1 MKCGKHTFPT
11 EAHAKA
17 MISKAWSGHVS
28 WRGKP
33 LPVRYYKCNDCN
45 CWHLTSKPMRTPA
58 ELAEIARSRYQSMA

>member
-17 MISKAWSGHVS
+17 MISKAWSGHAS

-45 CWHLTSKPMRTPA
+45 SWHLTSKPYKTIEQLRMEA
-58 ELAEIARSRYQSMA
+58 QARA